1 MSTQASTNFITSFD
15 AMVKAAYQAAGTLR
29 DAVRVKT
36 GVKGSSHKFFIIG
49 QGVATERIP
58 QTDITPMNIT
68 HGNVTATLKDY
79 SAGEYSDVLDLEKLS
94 YDEKQELARAVANA
108 MGRRCDQ
115 IIIDALIAGANSTT
129 VAATVQEG
137 TGTSACGFNIKKLLE
152 AQRLMNDANVPDDG
166 NRYMAISALALQE
179 ALLDPKISSGDYSTI
194 MAIQTGKL
202 KEYAGFK
209 FKIIGT
215 RKEGGLPKESSA
227 RTNLAWHKDAI
238 GLAIGHDMHTE
249 INYIPEKT
257 SWLTNGLFS
266 AGAVVIDKDGVYKV
280 MTKDA

>member
-1 MSTQASTNFITSFD
+1 MSIQASTNFITSFD

-36 GVKGSSHKFFIIG
+36 GVNGSSHKFFTLG

-58 QTDITPMNIT
+58 QSDITPMNIS
-68 HGNVTATLKDY
+68 HANVTATLKDY
-79 SAGEYSDVLDLEKLS
+79 SAGEYSDVLDLEKLP
-94 YDEKQELARAVANA
+94 YDEKKELATAVANA
-108 MGRRCDQ
+108 MGRRMDQ
-115 IIIDALIAGANSTT
+115 LIIDAMNIGANNKV

-166 NRYMAISALALQE
+166 NRYIAISAQALQD
-179 ALLDPKISSGDYSTI
+179 ALLDPKITSADYSTLRG
-194 MAIQTGKL
+194 IQTGSIT
-202 KEYAGFK
+202 EFARFK

-215 RKEGGLPKESSA
+215 RKEGGLPLASNT
-227 RTNLAWHKDAI
+227 RTNFAWHKDAV

-266 AGAVVIDKDGVYKV
+266 AGAVVIDNEGVYKV
-280 MTKDA
+280 NTKE

>member
-1 MSTQASTNFITSFD
+1 MSIQASNNFITSFD

-36 GVKGSSHKFFIIG
+36 GVNGSSHKFFKMG

-58 QTDITPMNIT
+58 QSDITPMNLS
-68 HGNVTATLKDY
+68 HANVTATLKDY
-79 SAGEYSDVLDLEKLS
+79 SAGEYTDVLDLEKLS
-94 YDEKQELARAVANA
+94 YDEKKEIAKAVANA
-108 MGRRCDQ
+108 MGRRMDQ
-115 IIIDALIAGANSTT
+115 LIIDAMVAGANNKT

-166 NRYMAISALALQE
+166 ERYIAISAQALQD
-179 ALLDPKISSGDYSTI
+179 ALLDPKMTSADYSTLRG
-194 MAIQTGKL
+194 IQTGSI
-202 KEYAGFK
+202 KEFASFK

-215 RKEGGLPKESSA
+215 RKEGGLPLVSNT
-227 RTNLAWHKDAI
+227 RTNLAWHKEAV
-238 GLAIGHDMHTE
+238 GLAIGHDMHVE
-249 INYIPEKT
+249 VNYIPTKT

-266 AGAVVIDKDGVYKV
+266 AGATVIDNEGVYKV
-280 MTKDA
+280 NTKE